1 MPFVGSGTTATYGS
15 VVSRPTPLTTPGR
28 ERSVKVMTTPAQD
41 PASSGNQSQR
51 TDAPTGGDETTE
63 EELEADN
70 AVEEDALKALDPDD
84 TPA

>member
-1 MPFVGSGTTATYGS
+1 
-15 VVSRPTPLTTPGR
+15 
-28 ERSVKVMTTPAQD
+28 MTTPAQD
-41 PASSGNQSQR
+41 PASSGNKSHGS
-51 TDAPTGGDETTE
+51 DAPTGGDKTTE